1 MRLCV
6 SLLRRRCTRRP
17 VAWPS
22 TARRSKYSIMSLIRA
37 RVLLTQSG
45 HCNPAWA
52 KCTFRQY
59 RRIARCGRAA
69 DLGFL
74 RFSNCDIHAH
84 GACSGPRRG
93 CRSRAPGRPG
103 AVGDSVPTNS
113 NQVRK
118 TCDGSCSAKRLARSR
133 CFRMISAASVPSPAR
148 IAFATARC
156 SVFDLARM
164 SGVNAPLS

>member
-1 MRLCV
+1 MDIRLTGDCDDCVAPPEV
-6 SLLRRRCTRRP
+6 SLTTFRYCRRHWDVCF
-17 VAWPS
+17 W
-22 TARRSKYSIMSLIRA
+22 AR
-37 RVLLTQSG
+37 SG
-45 HCNPAWA
+45 HGSPAWA

-74 RFSNCDIHAH
+74 RFSNRDIHAP
-84 GACSGPRRG
+84 GTCSGPRRG